1 MREQISISIGFEAGE
16 ADIFQYRIMRSQQIL
31 GLAAVAVSLDKK
43 FGHLREKPQLN
54 ADTRAD
60 WRMNSGVV
68 HHGHV
73 VSLSCVSDAV
83 FGAVI

>member
-43 FGHLREKPQLN
+43 FGHLREKTP
-54 ADTRAD
+54 T
-60 WRMNSGVV
+60 
-68 HHGHV
+68 
-73 VSLSCVSDAV
+73 
-83 FGAVI
+83 